1 MSETINQTAGGPS
14 RRYAAGKQAAAPQ
27 YRVKG
32 AAQPEQKVAP
42 QQQTEERNTRSR

>member
-14 RRYAAGKQAAAPQ
+14 RRYTAGKQAAAPQ

-32 AAQPEQKVAP
+32 ATQPEQRVPP
-42 QQQTEERNTRSR
+42 QQAEERNTRSR